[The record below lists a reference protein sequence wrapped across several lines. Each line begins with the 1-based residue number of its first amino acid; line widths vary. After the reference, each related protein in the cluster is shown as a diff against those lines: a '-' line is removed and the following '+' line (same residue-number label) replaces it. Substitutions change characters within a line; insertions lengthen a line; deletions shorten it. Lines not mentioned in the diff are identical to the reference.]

1 MEKKM
6 SILVNKNTR
15 LLIQGITGR
24 EGLYHAQ
31 KMLRS
36 GTNIVAGVTPGKGG
50 EWMIGGKIPV
60 FDSVHLAYEISGA
73 NATLIF
79 VPAHTA
85 PDAIFEA
92 ADAGVP
98 LIICVTEGIS
108 IHHMLRVTAYLK
120 QKNIR
125 LIGPKSPGIIS
136 PGECCAGIIPPEA
149 VCQGNTG
156 VVSRAG
162 TLTFTILENLKQ
174 AGLGVSTC
182 VGIGSDPIIGTS
194 FKDILEMFEAD
205 PHTEQVLLVGE
216 IGGRDEEEAASYIP
230 QMTKPVAAYI
240 TGLTT
245 LPNKRYGHA
254 GAIIERGTGLAVDKH
269 ISLVAAGVRMARH
282 PEELP
287 ELLR

>member
-1 MEKKM
+1 M
-6 SILVNKNTR
+6 SILVNKSTR

-31 KMLRS
+31 KMLLS
-36 GTNIVAGVTPGKGG
+36 GTSIVAGVTPGKGG

-73 NATLIF
+73 NAALVF

-98 LIICVTEGIS
+98 LIICITEGIP
-108 IHHMLRVTAYLK
+108 IYQMLRINAYLK
-120 QKNIR
+120 QKGIR

-136 PGECCAGIIPPEA
+136 PGECCAGIIPPE
-149 VCQGNTG
+149 VSSPGNIG

-205 PHTEQVLLVGE
+205 PHTEKVVLVGE
-216 IGGRDEEEAASYIP
+216 IGGKDEEEAASYIP
-230 QMTKPVAAYI
+230 QMTKPVCAYI
-240 TGLTT
+240 AGLTAQA
-245 LPNKRYGHA
+245 NKRYGHA
-254 GAIIERGTGLAVDKH
+254 GAIIERGAGLAVDKNL
-269 ISLVAAGVRMARH
+269 SLVAAGVRMARH

-287 ELLR
+287 ELLS